1 MGNSVHSNRNS
12 DRKNSPG
19 DTRSVRKNGDC
30 RNIHTD
36 CDFNLG
42 YDISDDAKM
51 ISLSVVGAIGSGSY
65 NNEICLRLFT

>member
-51 ISLSVVGAIGSGSY
+51 ISLSVVEDMGSDSY
-65 NNEICLRLFT
+65 NNKTCLSSFT